1 MKSKWYLVASIFQ
14 VVIGLL
20 AVIAFFV
27 IMESGENM
35 KKWIAASLLSIYFI
49 ISGILGIVGYINQN
63 SLILLLGVNIKN
75 QHNIR

>member
-1 MKSKWYLVASIFQ
+1 MKSKFYLFASIFQ

-35 KKWIAASLLSIYFI
+35 KKWIAALLLSIFFI
-49 ISGILGIVGYINQN
+49 INGILGIVGYVK
-63 SLILLLGVNIKN
+63 S
-75 QHNIR
+75 R